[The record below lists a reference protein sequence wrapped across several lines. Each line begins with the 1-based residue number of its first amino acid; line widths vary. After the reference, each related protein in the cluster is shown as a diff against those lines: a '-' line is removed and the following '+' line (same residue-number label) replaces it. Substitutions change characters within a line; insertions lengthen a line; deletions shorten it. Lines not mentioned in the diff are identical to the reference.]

1 MSPTRIGVIAF
12 VVAALAVLG
21 SSAYTVR
28 ETDVVILTQFG
39 RQIGTP
45 VTESGLHWKIP
56 FIQSVNRV
64 EKRLLAW
71 DGPEI
76 GRASCRERV

>member
-1 MSPTRIGVIAF
+1 MNLSRIALIFLA
-12 VVAALAVLG
+12 VAAIVVLG

-45 VTESGLHWKIP
+45 VTSAGLHWKLP
-56 FIQSVNRV
+56 FIQ
-64 EKRLLAW
+64 
-71 DGPEI
+71 
-76 GRASCRERV
+76 